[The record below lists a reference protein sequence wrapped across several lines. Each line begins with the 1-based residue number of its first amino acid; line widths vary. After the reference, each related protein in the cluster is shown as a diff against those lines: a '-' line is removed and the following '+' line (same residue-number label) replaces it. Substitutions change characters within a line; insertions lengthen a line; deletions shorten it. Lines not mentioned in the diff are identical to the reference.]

1 MLNIYYNSLDSLI
14 NKSKTT
20 NDNVPTIIAAISA
33 TEAFNVL
40 SFQKFSNKPSIVYN
54 DTTNNADAPTI
65 PRELLM
71 ILNFFMFF
79 YIYLV
84 NIIYKKKSA
93 SSLCV

>member
-1 MLNIYYNSLDSLI
+1 MSICKKRARRLNIYYNSLDSLI

-20 NDNVPTIIAAISA
+20 IDNVPISIDAINA
-33 TEAFNVL
+33 TEAFSVL
-40 SFQKFSNKPSIVYN
+40 SFQKFNNKPSIVYN

-79 YIYLV
+79 IFV
-84 NIIYKKKSA
+84 
-93 SSLCV
+93 